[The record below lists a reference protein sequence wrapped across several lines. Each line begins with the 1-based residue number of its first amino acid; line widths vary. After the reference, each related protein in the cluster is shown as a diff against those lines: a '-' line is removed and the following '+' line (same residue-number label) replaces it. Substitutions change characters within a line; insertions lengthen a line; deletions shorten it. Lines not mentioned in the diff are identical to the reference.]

1 MKIAV
6 CEDNTKDRQKLCKQL
21 KKALERWG
29 LSEPGAPAER
39 PAPPAALAH
48 KKIGRGVPLFTSL
61 LSRLV
66 KPFDG

>member
-39 PAPPAALAH
+39 PAPRRPWHIRRLEE
-48 KKIGRGVPLFTSL
+48 GYPS
-61 LSRLV
+61 SRAYSV
-66 KPFDG
+66 GS